1 MARPPRSTGTAPAS
15 SQPRDRRIPFE
26 DLPPDRQAEI
36 LGQRQARSDRRRN
49 AYRPKAP
56 AVSAPIEIHTA
67 EIQLAY
73 TKWFAACNEYAV
85 AIDYVARERLTDR
98 ADYNHYLDEFDA
110 ALTEL
115 SETAL
120 DLYTRY
126 EGLSNG
132 GKANSPVPS
141 MIEARIQSK
150 RSMQLLQMF
159 RQCDDILRMI
169 SFLAIYGDL
178 PEKQA
183 ASDSAR
189 VTNTL
194 YACLKA
200 LRKVKVN
207 CFRRIIEAEALTAK
221 AADRMTVEDLEAARK
236 NASIKD
242 IPAAANRMRRRKPA
256 PVLDP
261 GAPASEP
268 VPGTAEA
275 GATSTVDDAAPPSA
289 LAELD
294 DNPEGGV
301 SHTAAQ

>member
-1 MARPPRSTGTAPAS
+1 MARPPRGTGKAPGS
-15 SQPRDRRIPFE
+15 VHPHDRRTPFE

-49 AYRPKAP
+49 TYRPKAP
-56 AVSAPIEIHTA
+56 AISAPIEIHTA

-73 TKWFAACNEYAV
+73 TRWFAACNEYAV

-98 ADYNHYLDEFDA
+98 ADYNRYLDEFDA
-110 ALTEL
+110 ALNEL

-120 DLYTRY
+120 GLYTRY

-141 MIEARIQSK
+141 KIEARIQSK

-169 SFLAIYGDL
+169 SFLSIYGDL

-183 ASDSAR
+183 ASDTAR
-189 VTNTL
+189 VTNSL
-194 YACLKA
+194 NACLKA

-221 AADRMTVEDLEAARK
+221 AADKMTVEDLESARK
-236 NASIKD
+236 NAGIKD
-242 IPAAANRMRRRKPA
+242 ASPAATSRKRRRKAA

-261 GAPASEP
+261 AAPASEP
-268 VPGTAEA
+268 VPGTAKDTAEPA
-275 GATSTVDDAAPPSA
+275 ADAPP
-289 LAELD
+289 AELPD
-294 DNPEGGV
+294 TPAG
-301 SHTAAQ
+301 SAARTAAE

>member
-1 MARPPRSTGTAPAS
+1 MARPPRATGNSPS
-15 SQPRDRRIPFE
+15 SVHPRDGRTAFE

-49 AYRPKAP
+49 TYRPKAP
-56 AVSAPIEIHTA
+56 AISAPIEIHTA

-73 TKWFAACNEYAV
+73 TRWFAACNEYAV

-98 ADYNHYLDEFDA
+98 ADYNRYLDEFDA
-110 ALTEL
+110 ALNEL

-120 DLYTRY
+120 GLYTRY

-141 MIEARIQSK
+141 KIDARIQSK

-169 SFLAIYGDL
+169 SFLSIYGDL

-183 ASDSAR
+183 ASDTAR
-189 VTNTL
+189 VTNSLNT
-194 YACLKA
+194 CLKA

-221 AADRMTVEDLEAARK
+221 AADKMTVEDLEAARK
-236 NASIKD
+236 NAGIKD
-242 IPAAANRMRRRKPA
+242 ATLRRRRRKAA
-256 PVLDP
+256 PVLNP

-268 VPGTAEA
+268 VPGTTESTAEPA
-275 GATSTVDDAAPPSA
+275 PDAPPVEMPEAPADSA
-289 LAELD
+289 AR
-294 DNPEGGV
+294 
-301 SHTAAQ
+301 TAAE